1 MIDSLNIEELIMTY
15 KENTAWFEEL
25 YKNSGEDESAIPWAK
40 LTVNVFLQQYL
51 ENHTG
56 TRGKALVIGC
66 GLGDDAMALDE
77 AGFDTVAIDISPS
90 ALEWAQKRF
99 PDATILFEE
108 HNIFEMPQKYIGYFD
123 FVFEAFTIQSLPL
136 RYRADMIKAI
146 SSVLAPAGKLLVV
159 AHAKNEGEVYKGPP
173 YPVLANE
180 LGLFKMQGLKELSFS
195 IYEEPSGPSS
205 LKYVALYQR

>member
-1 MIDSLNIEELIMTY
+1 MTY

-25 YKNSGEDESAIPWAK
+25 YQNSGGDESAIPWAK
-40 LTVNVFLQQYL
+40 LEVNEFLQQHL

-66 GLGDDAMALDE
+66 GLGDDAKALDE
-77 AGFDTVAIDISPS
+77 AGFETVAIDISTS

-99 PDATILFEE
+99 PDTTIAFEE
-108 HNIFEMPQKYIGYFD
+108 HNIFEMPQKYIGHFD
-123 FVFEAFTIQSLPL
+123 FVFEAFTIQSLPI
-136 RYRADMIKAI
+136 RYRAEMIASI
-146 SSVLAPAGKLLVV
+146 ADVLAPAGKLLVV
-159 AHAKNEGEVYKGPP
+159 AHAKNEGEVFEGPP

-180 LGLFKMQGLKELSFS
+180 LGLFRMQGLREHSFS
-195 IYEEPSGPSS
+195 IYEEPSQLSS